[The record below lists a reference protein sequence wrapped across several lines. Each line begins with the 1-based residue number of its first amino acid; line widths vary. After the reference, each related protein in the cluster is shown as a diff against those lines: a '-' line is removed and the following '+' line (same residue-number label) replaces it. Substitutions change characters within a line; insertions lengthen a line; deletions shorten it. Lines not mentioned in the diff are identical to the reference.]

1 MAKQFKRMQDKLA
14 ATAND
19 MTAEARALSGADM
32 YWVSRDMVDVAAAA
46 AATLPEWT
54 PAMTAPAVDG
64 GRSPGGAMIAIGICL
79 PAARYRDRGPRR

>member
-1 MAKQFKRMQDKLA
+1 MQDKLA

-32 YWVSRDMVDVAAAA
+32 YWVSRDMVDVAAA
-46 AATLPEWT
+46 TLPEWT

-64 GRSPGGAMIAIGICL
+64 GRSP
-79 PAARYRDRGPRR
+79 AAR

>member
-1 MAKQFKRMQDKLA
+1 MQDKLA

-46 AATLPEWT
+46 AATLPECYLAT
-54 PAMTAPAVDG
+54 VSMRQRLSVP
-64 GRSPGGAMIAIGICL
+64 
-79 PAARYRDRGPRR
+79 

>member
-1 MAKQFKRMQDKLA
+1 MQDKLA

-46 AATLPEWT
+46 AATMPEWT
-54 PAMTAPAVDG
+54 PAVTAPAVDG
-64 GRSPGGAMIAIGICL
+64 GRSP
-79 PAARYRDRGPRR
+79 AAR